1 MRDLDYIITPKTK
14 SVAKDL
20 DRVHEKLK
28 KACSRKTL
36 QELLN
41 KEGQHILIV
50 APEWLEECFH
60 KGRVADTKKYE
71 IRAPLG
77 ERSQEAQE

>member
-41 KEGQHILIV
+41 EEG
-50 APEWLEECFH
+50 
-60 KGRVADTKKYE
+60 
-71 IRAPLG
+71 
-77 ERSQEAQE
+77 

>member
-1 MRDLDYIITPKTK
+1 MRDLDFIITPKTK

-41 KEGQHILIV
+41 EEGKHILIV
-50 APEWLEECFH
+50 APEWIEECF
-60 KGRVADTKKYE
+60 KRSEIVDSKRFE

-77 ERSQEAQE
+77 

>member
-1 MRDLDYIITPKTK
+1 MRDLDFIITPKTK

-41 KEGQHILIV
+41 EEGKHILIV
-50 APEWLEECFH
+50 TPEWLEECF
-60 KGRVADTKKYE
+60 KRSEIVDSKRFE

-77 ERSQEAQE
+77 

>member
-1 MRDLDYIITPKTK
+1 VKCLGRQEEKSHFLREVRSLQKCNNGGLVFRENIKDTMRDLYYIITPKTK

-36 QELLN
+36 
-41 KEGQHILIV
+41 
-50 APEWLEECFH
+50 
-60 KGRVADTKKYE
+60 
-71 IRAPLG
+71 
-77 ERSQEAQE
+77 

>member
-1 MRDLDYIITPKTK
+1 VFRENIKETMRDLDYIITPKTK

-41 KEGQHILIV
+41 EEG
-50 APEWLEECFH
+50 
-60 KGRVADTKKYE
+60 
-71 IRAPLG
+71 
-77 ERSQEAQE
+77 